1 MTFDGASHHDHHL
14 SHQNLMLQ
22 SSRSRAQKEM
32 RHRTLVMNSQIGR
45 SEFQPED
52 VASHAEFLDIG
63 RQFPLASPED
73 SDYSKQR
80 YLSRSYATNA
90 AGWTT
95 PQRAPQARS
104 VRLPMT
110 SSSECPWKVSSQRT
124 MRKNALLASG
134 NARMETTAAQGA
146 GCDAVAATISA
157 SQREIRTSRRKD
169 W

>member
-1 MTFDGASHHDHHL
+1 MTLDEASHLDHHL
-14 SHQNLMLQ
+14 SHQNLMLE

-32 RHRTLVMNSQIGR
+32 RHRTLVMNSQVGR

-52 VASHAEFLDIG
+52 VASHAEFLDIR
-63 RQFPLASPED
+63 RQFLLAFPED

-80 YLSRSYATNA
+80 YLSRSCATNA

-95 PQRAPQARS
+95 PQRALQARS

-124 MRKNALLASG
+124 MWKNALPASS
-134 NARMETTAAQGA
+134 NARLETTAAPGT
-146 GCDAVAATISA
+146 GCDAIAATISA
-157 SQREIRTSRRKD
+157 SQRKIRTSRRKD